1 MRLQDAPSIRQKLR
15 LIVLRGSL
23 ASLLLAGFGLMTL
36 DLVRHIRSTQ
46 HDLETQADVLALAS
60 QASLSFQ
67 DPRAASEDL
76 SSLRAKPTVA
86 AAALY
91 DVQGQV
97 FASYPG
103 PTESTGLP
111 VRVPQR
117 GSRLDWRYVEVVR
130 PVLAGREPVGSIY
143 IRGEHQLLSRLL
155 EYLGALAVILAAS
168 LGAGIALTNRLQR
181 SITEPIT
188 AISEVARKVLR
199 GETQQV
205 RAEKTSNDEVGEL
218 VEAFNAMLDELG
230 RRARRLEESNRAK
243 DRFLATLAHELR
255 NPLAPIRTGLE
266 ILKKDGGR
274 TAASERARSTMERQ
288 LVHMVHLIDD
298 LLDIARVNTGKFK
311 LDRRRVGLRS
321 LIDAA
326 VETARP
332 MLEEKRQALSVDFP
346 AGDLLVQVD
355 PVRITQA
362 VSNLLS
368 NAAKYTPAGGHVALR
383 VRDDEGVQISVQD
396 DGIGIAPDSLERVFE
411 LFAQVGSG
419 AEGGYG
425 LGIGLFLVRSV
436 VEMHGGR
443 ATAASAG
450 PGQGSCFTLTL
461 PPDVLE
467 GRVPAPPAGPAA
479 PANAPAPGPEPARR
493 FLVVD
498 DNADAAGTLAMLL
511 EMQGHA
517 VSVAH
522 SGEQALA
529 AVGSFEP
536 DVVVLDIGM
545 PGMDGY
551 EVARRLKQRTDLARQ
566 PLLVAA
572 TGWGTEADRSRA
584 LAAGFDRHLTKPIEM
599 QDLESIV
606 QGGR

>member
-1 MRLQDAPSIRQKLR
+1 MRLEDAPSIRQKLR
-15 LIVLRGSL
+15 LILLRGSL
-23 ASLLLAGFGLMTL
+23 VSLLLAGFGLMAL
-36 DLVRHIRSTQ
+36 DLVRHARSTQ
-46 HDLETQADVLALAS
+46 HDLQAQADVLALAS

-67 DPRAASEDL
+67 DPKAATEDL

-86 AAALY
+86 AAAIY
-91 DVQGQV
+91 DLQGQV
-97 FASYPG
+97 FASYAG
-103 PTESTGLP
+103 EVETTGIP
-111 VRVPQR
+111 VRAPQR
-117 GSRLDWRYVEVVR
+117 GSRMGWRFVEVVR
-130 PVLAGREPVGSIY
+130 PVMAGQEPVGSIY
-143 IRGEHQLLSRLL
+143 IQGEHQLLSRLL
-155 EYLGALAVILAAS
+155 EYLAALAVILAAS

-188 AISEVARKVLR
+188 AISEVAKKVLR
-199 GETQQV
+199 GETLQV
-205 RAEKTSNDEVGEL
+205 RAEKTSNDEAGEL

-230 RRARRLEESNRAK
+230 QRARRLEESNRAK

-274 TAASERARSTMERQ
+274 TAISDRARATMERQ
-288 LVHMVHLIDD
+288 LAHMVHLIDD

-326 VETARP
+326 VETGRP
-332 MLEEKRQALSVDFP
+332 LLQEKRQSLTVDFP
-346 AGDLLVQVD
+346 SGDLLVTVD

-368 NAAKYTPAGGHVALR
+368 NAAKYTPAGGHVALA
-383 VRDDEGVQISVQD
+383 VRDDEGVRISVQD
-396 DGIGIAPDSLERVFE
+396 DGIGIAPDSLDRVFE

-419 AEGGYG
+419 TDGGHG
-425 LGIGLFLVRSV
+425 LGIGLFLVRNV
-436 VEMHGGR
+436 IEMHGGR
-443 ATAASAG
+443 VTAASAG
-450 PGQGSCFTLTL
+450 AGQGSCFTIAL
-461 PPDVLE
+461 PPDTLE
-467 GRVPAPPAGPAA
+467 GRLPAPAAGSAGAPAPPPDS
-479 PANAPAPGPEPARR
+479 ARR

-498 DNADAAGTLAMLL
+498 DNADAAVTLAMLL
-511 EMQGHA
+511 EMLGHT

-522 SGEQALA
+522 SGEEALA
-529 AVGSFEP
+529 AVGDFEP
-536 DVVVLDIGM
+536 DIVVLDIGM

-551 EVARRLKQRTDLARQ
+551 EVARRLKQRTDLARP

-599 QDLESIV
+599 QALEAIV
-606 QGGR
+606 QDGR

>member
-1 MRLQDAPSIRQKLR
+1 MRLEDATSIRQKLR
-15 LIVLRGSL
+15 MILLRGSL
-23 ASLLLAGFGLMTL
+23 VSLLLAGFGLMTL
-36 DLVRHIRSTQ
+36 DLVRHVRSTQ
-46 HDLETQADVLALAS
+46 HDLQAQADVLALAS
-60 QASLSFQ
+60 QAALSFQ
-67 DPRAASEDL
+67 DPQAATEDL

-97 FASYPG
+97 FASYV
-103 PTESTGLP
+103 TEKAAIP
-111 VRVPQR
+111 MRVPQG
-117 GSRLDWRYVEVVR
+117 GSRLDWRFVEVVR
-130 PVLAGREPVGSIY
+130 PVVAGRELVGSIY

-155 EYLGALAVILAAS
+155 ESLGALAVILAAS

-188 AISEVARKVLR
+188 AISEVAKKVLR
-199 GETQQV
+199 GETHQV
-205 RAEKTSNDEVGEL
+205 RAEKTSHDEVGEL
-218 VEAFNAMLDELG
+218 VEAFNAMLAELG
-230 RRARRLEESNRAK
+230 QRAQRLEESNQAK

-298 LLDIARVNTGKFK
+298 LLDIARVNTGKFQ
-311 LDRRRVGLRS
+311 LDLRRVGLRS

-326 VETARP
+326 VETGRP
-332 MLEEKRQALSVDFP
+332 MLEEKRQSLTVDFP
-346 AGDLLVQVD
+346 AADLLVKVD

-383 VRDDEGVQISVQD
+383 VRDQQGVRISVQD
-396 DGIGIAPDSLERVFE
+396 DGNGIAPDSLERVFE
-411 LFAQVGSG
+411 LFAQVATSTD
-419 AEGGYG
+419 GGHG

-436 VEMHGGR
+436 IEMHGGR
-443 ATAASAG
+443 VTAASAG
-450 PGQGSCFTLTL
+450 VGQGSCFTLSL
-461 PPDVLE
+461 PPEVLE
-467 GRVPAPPAGPAA
+467 GRLPAA
-479 PANAPAPGPEPARR
+479 PATTAGAPALPPDAARR

-511 EMQGHA
+511 ELLGHT

-522 SGEQALA
+522 SGEEALA
-529 AVGSFEP
+529 AVGTFEP
-536 DVVVLDIGM
+536 DIVVLDIGM

-599 QDLESIV
+599 QALEAIA
-606 QGGR
+606 QDGR

>member
-1 MRLQDAPSIRQKLR
+1 MRLEDATSIRQKLR
-15 LIVLRGSL
+15 LILLRGSL
-23 ASLLLAGFGLMTL
+23 VSLLLAGFGLMAL
-36 DLVRHIRSTQ
+36 DLVRHVRATQ
-46 HDLETQADVLALAS
+46 HDLETQADVLALTS
-60 QASLSFQ
+60 QAALSFQ
-67 DPRAASEDL
+67 DPRAATQDL

-86 AAALY
+86 AAAIY
-91 DVQGQV
+91 DARGQV
-97 FASYPG
+97 FASYASET
-103 PTESTGLP
+103 TEIAA
-111 VRVPQR
+111 RVPQR
-117 GSRLDWRYVEVVR
+117 GSRVEWHFVEVVR
-130 PVLAGREPVGSIY
+130 PILVGQEPVGSIY

-168 LGAGIALTNRLQR
+168 LGAGIALANRLQR
-181 SITEPIT
+181 SVTEPIT

-205 RAEKTSNDEVGEL
+205 RAEKTSNDEVGDL

-230 RRARRLEESNRAK
+230 QRARRLEESNQAK

-266 ILKKDGGR
+266 ILNKDRGR
-274 TAASERARSTMERQ
+274 TAASERARATMQRQ
-288 LVHMVHLIDD
+288 LTHMVHLIDD

-311 LDRRRVGLRS
+311 LDRRQVGLRS
-321 LIDAA
+321 MIEAA
-326 VETARP
+326 VETGRP
-332 MLEEKRQALSVDFP
+332 MLEEKRQSLTVEFP
-346 AGDLLVQVD
+346 SSDLLVNVD

-368 NAAKYTPAGGHVALR
+368 NAVKYTPTGGHVALS
-383 VRDDEGVQISVQD
+383 VRDDDGVRISVQD
-396 DGIGIAPDSLERVFE
+396 DGIGIAPESLERAFE
-411 LFAQVGSG
+411 LFAQVGTSTD
-419 AEGGYG
+419 GGHG

-443 ATAASAG
+443 VTATSAG
-450 PGQGSCFTLTL
+450 PGKGSCFTVAL
-461 PPDVLE
+461 PPEVLE
-467 GRVPAPPAGPAA
+467 GRVPAPAAAPGGAAAA
-479 PANAPAPGPEPARR
+479 PADSGRR

-498 DNADAAGTLAMLL
+498 DNADAAVTLATLL
-511 EMQGHA
+511 EMLGHT

-522 SGEQALA
+522 SGEEALA
-529 AVGSFEP
+529 AVGAFEP
-536 DVVVLDIGM
+536 DIVVLDIGM

-551 EVARRLKQRTDLARQ
+551 EVARRLKRRTDLARQ

-599 QDLESIV
+599 QALEAIV
-606 QGGR
+606 QEGG

>member
-1 MRLQDAPSIRQKLR
+1 MRLEDAPSIRQKLR
-15 LIVLRGSL
+15 LVLLRGSL
-23 ASLLLAGFGLMTL
+23 VSLLLAGFGLMAL
-36 DLVRHIRSTQ
+36 DLVRHARSTQ
-46 HDLETQADVLALAS
+46 HDLETQADVLALTS
-60 QASLSFQ
+60 QAALSFQ
-67 DPRAASEDL
+67 DPRAATEDL

-86 AAALY
+86 AAAIY
-91 DVQGQV
+91 DARGQV
-97 FASYPG
+97 FASYASET
-103 PTESTGLP
+103 TEIAA
-111 VRVPQR
+111 RVPQR
-117 GSRLDWRYVEVVR
+117 GSRVDWRFVEVVR
-130 PVLAGREPVGSIY
+130 PIVAGHEPVGSIY

-199 GETQQV
+199 GETHRV

-230 RRARRLEESNRAK
+230 QRAQRLEESNRAK

-266 ILKKDGGR
+266 ILDKDRGR
-274 TAASERARSTMERQ
+274 TAASERARSTMQRQ
-288 LVHMVHLIDD
+288 LTHMVHLIDD

-311 LDRRRVGLRS
+311 LDRRQVGLRS
-321 LIDAA
+321 MIEAA
-326 VETARP
+326 VETGRP
-332 MLEEKRQALSVDFP
+332 MLEEKRQSLTVDFP
-346 AGDLLVQVD
+346 ASDLLVNVD

-368 NAAKYTPAGGHVALR
+368 NAAKYTPTGGHVALS
-383 VRDDEGVQISVQD
+383 VRDDEGVRIAVQD
-396 DGIGIAPDSLERVFE
+396 DGIGIAPESLDRVFE
-411 LFAQVGSG
+411 LFAQVGTSSD
-419 AEGGYG
+419 GGHG

-436 VEMHGGR
+436 IEMHGGR
-443 ATAASAG
+443 VTATSAG
-450 PGQGSCFTLTL
+450 PGKGSCFTLVL
-461 PPDVLE
+461 PPEVLE
-467 GRVPAPPAGPAA
+467 GRVPAPVAVAAG
-479 PANAPAPGPEPARR
+479 APAPPPDSARR

-498 DNADAAGTLAMLL
+498 DNADAAVTLATLL
-511 EMQGHA
+511 EMLGHT

-522 SGEQALA
+522 SGEEALA
-529 AVGSFEP
+529 AVGAFEP
-536 DVVVLDIGM
+536 DIVVLDIGM

-551 EVARRLKQRTDLARQ
+551 EVARRLKRRTDLARP

-599 QDLESIV
+599 QALEAIV
-606 QGGR
+606 QEGT

>member
-1 MRLQDAPSIRQKLR
+1 MRLEDATSIRQKLR
-15 LIVLRGSL
+15 LILLRGSL
-23 ASLLLAGFGLMTL
+23 VSLLLAGFGLMAL
-36 DLVRHIRSTQ
+36 DMVRHVRSTQ
-46 HDLETQADVLALAS
+46 HDLQAQADVLALAS

-67 DPRAASEDL
+67 DPKAATEDL

-97 FASYPG
+97 FASYAG
-103 PTESTGLP
+103 PAETTEIP

-117 GSRLDWRYVEVVR
+117 GSRLGWRFVEVVR
-130 PVLAGREPVGSIY
+130 PVLASQEPVGSIY

-168 LGAGIALTNRLQR
+168 LGAGVALTNRLQR

-199 GETQQV
+199 GETHQV
-205 RAEKTSNDEVGEL
+205 RAERTSNDEVGEL

-230 RRARRLEESNRAK
+230 QRARRLEESNRAK

-274 TAASERARSTMERQ
+274 TSASERARSTMERQ

-311 LDRRRVGLRS
+311 LDRRQVGLRS

-326 VETARP
+326 VETGRP
-332 MLEEKRQALSVDFP
+332 MLEEKRQTLALEFP
-346 AGDLLVQVD
+346 EADLLVKVD
-355 PVRITQA
+355 PVRVTQA

-383 VRDDEGVQISVQD
+383 VRDDQGVQISVQD

-419 AEGGYG
+419 TDGGHG

-443 ATAASAG
+443 VTAASAG
-450 PGQGSCFTLTL
+450 PGKGSCFTLSL
-461 PPDVLE
+461 PPEVLE
-467 GRVPAPPAGPAA
+467 GRVPAT
-479 PANAPAPGPEPARR
+479 PANAPAPGPGPERARR

-511 EMQGHA
+511 EMLGHT

-522 SGEQALA
+522 SGEEALA
-529 AVGSFEP
+529 AVGGFAP

-551 EVARRLKQRTDLARQ
+551 EVARRLKQRTDLAPP

-599 QDLESIV
+599 QALEAIV
-606 QGGR
+606 QDGR